1 MCVLLQLRQFEASPS
16 EPLDIQG
23 VRGKNQLELAHK
35 STCATFKR
43 HLKAIKNNWL
53 VGCRIYAVT
62 VFVTTNN

>member
-1 MCVLLQLRQFEASPS
+1 MQA
-16 EPLDIQG
+16 

-53 VGCRIYAVT
+53 GVFRIYTFT